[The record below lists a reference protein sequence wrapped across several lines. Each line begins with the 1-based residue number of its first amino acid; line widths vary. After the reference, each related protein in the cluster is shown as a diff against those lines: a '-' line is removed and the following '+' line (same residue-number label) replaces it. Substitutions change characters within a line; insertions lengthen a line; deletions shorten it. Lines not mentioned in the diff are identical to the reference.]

1 MQISGNFTLN
11 AELFKRVMGNS
22 QLNSLMQEQVIEA
35 NKKAELQKAV
45 VAISQ
50 SEALEQRIIAQKR
63 AIADAILGNAG
74 VSGYSGYGSMRQG
87 YLNYFASNDTFSYGE
102 LNSYGKGDVLKTPF
116 GDMEVFLDLDG
127 DNDKYGVGKLEY
139 LGQLINLDV
148 NKDGFLDSSDEFF

>member
-11 AELFKRVMGNS
+11 AELFKQVMGNS
-22 QLNSLMQEQVIEA
+22 QLNSLTQEQITEA

-63 AIADAILGNAG
+63 AMADAILGNAG
-74 VSGYSGYGSMRQG
+74 VSGYSSYGSMRQG

-127 DNDKYGVGKLEY
+127 DNDKYGVGKLKSMGVR
-139 LGQLINLDV
+139 LRIV
-148 NKDGFLDSSDEFF
+148 GFF